1 MQDFDRLST
10 YDYSLPESLI
20 AKVPLP
26 TRDASRLMVISR
38 QTQQISHKSIR
49 DLPELLAP
57 NDCLVLNNTQ
67 VLPARLLGQRV
78 ATGGKWE
85 GLYLGNDDQGHWKL
99 IGQTR
104 GYLQVGESVA
114 ITAPTGHELRLQL
127 MAREADGVF
136 SFAPSL
142 PGGAVELLHQF
153 GTLPLPPYFDRKT
166 ADDNDRERYQT
177 VFARNPG
184 SVAAPTAGLH
194 FTPELLEQC
203 RVRGISRIELTLH
216 VGLGTFRPVAV
227 ENLDEHQMHSEWCE
241 LSAAA
246 VQGIERT
253 RTAGGRVVAVGTT
266 SLRTLESAA
275 NAHQPLQA
283 WQGDTRLFIRPPY
296 PFKVVDVLVTNFHL
310 PKSTLLMLVSAFAG
324 VDLIRRAY
332 EEAIAEKYRFFSYGD
347 AMLIL

>member
-10 YDYSLPESLI
+10 YDYALPDSLI

-26 TRDASRLMVISR
+26 TRDASRLMVVER
-38 QTQQISHKSIR
+38 QNQQILHKSMR

-57 NDCLVLNNTQ
+57 RDCLILNNTR
-67 VLPARLLGQRV
+67 VLPARMVGHRV

-85 GLYLGNDDQGHWKL
+85 GLYLGSDDQGRWKL

-104 GYLQVGESVA
+104 GYLQQGELVA
-114 ITAPTGHELRLQL
+114 VTVPSGDELRLEL
-127 MAREADGVF
+127 IAREADGVF
-136 SFAPSL
+136 LFAHNRPESTISL
-142 PGGAVELLHQF
+142 LQQF

-166 ADDNDRERYQT
+166 PDANDWERYQT
-177 VFARNPG
+177 VFASSPG

-194 FTPELLEQC
+194 FTPELLARCQA
-203 RVRGISRIELTLH
+203 RGISRAEVTLH

-227 ENLDEHQMHSEWCE
+227 ENVAEHQMHSEWCE
-241 LSAAA
+241 LPTQTVTRINDA
-246 VQGIERT
+246 
-253 RTAGGRVVAVGTT
+253 RTANGRIVAVGTT

-275 NAHQPLQA
+275 LAHAPLQA
-283 WQGDTRLFIRPPY
+283 WQGETRIFIWPPY
-296 PFKVVDVLVTNFHL
+296 SFRAVDVLLTNFHL

-332 EEAIAEKYRFFSYGD
+332 QEAIAEQYRFFSYGD
-347 AMLIL
+347 AMLIV